1 MAAPAKYLF
10 DRSFEPSQEAPSPEQ
25 QLRTEFEAEL
35 AQARKA
41 AFEEGHAEGLRAAQ
55 DNQEAA
61 ISETLSKVLANFT
74 AITNDMESVRH
85 DMQSKAVQIGLAAAE
100 TMAPEVIR
108 RYPLE
113 GLEALFKDCLEY
125 ADNPPHIAVRVNESL
140 IEELQQ
146 RMESFAKQQGYQGEI
161 VLVGDPEIPVGD
173 AKLEWADG
181 GIGHEAEATRSR
193 IIKTVTAYLDGQR
206 ALIQGA

>member
-10 DRSFEPSQEAPSPEQ
+10 DRSFEPSNDAPSPEQ

-35 AQARKA
+35 AAARQA
-41 AFEEGHAEGLRAAQ
+41 AFEEGRAEGHRTAL
-55 DNQEAA
+55 DSHEAA
-61 ISETLSKVLANFT
+61 ISESLSKILANFT
-74 AITNDMESVRH
+74 AVTKEMESAKH
-85 DMQSKAVQIGLAAAE
+85 DMQSDAVQIGLAAAE
-100 TMAPEVIR
+100 TMAPELIR

-113 GLEALFKDCLEY
+113 SIETLFKDCLEY
-125 ADNPPHIAVRVNESL
+125 ADNPPHIAVRINESL
-140 IEELQQ
+140 IEDLQQ

-161 VLVGDPEIPVGD
+161 VLVGDPEIAVGD

-181 GIGHEAEATRSR
+181 GIAHETEATRSR
-193 IIKTVTAYLDGQR
+193 IIKTVTAYLDAQR